1 MSRIRNKIEL
11 YLIKHHAY
19 LYDNEC
25 VGTEG
30 RDRID
35 PLKGFFK
42 VNVTI
47 LLCTRTKKFVIMY
60 K

>member
-1 MSRIRNKIEL
+1 MSRILNKIEL

-19 LYDNEC
+19 LYENEC

-30 RDRID
+30 RDRIV
-35 PLKGFFK
+35 PLKGFLSQCDYYTMYK
-42 VNVTI
+42 DQTN
-47 LLCTRTKKFVIMY
+47 FVIMY